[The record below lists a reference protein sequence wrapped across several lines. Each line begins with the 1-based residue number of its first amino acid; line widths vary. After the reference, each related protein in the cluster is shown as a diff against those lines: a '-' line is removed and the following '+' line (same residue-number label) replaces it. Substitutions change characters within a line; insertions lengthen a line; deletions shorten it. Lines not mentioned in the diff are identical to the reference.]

1 MKKCLLFAVLLC
13 VHFYAASQNPT
24 VIKAVGGTATEPKTN
39 SQDAWEN
46 NKWNNKF
53 FYQAKGSSCKL
64 AVTDGTD
71 AGTIVIADLGNVSII
86 ATVPAANG
94 MYILTNETVFAPSLA
109 VSSKLWKS
117 DGTTAGTVL
126 LKQFDSHG
134 FSTPGVDI
142 TSDGQ
147 NDRNYAVIGDNMFFT
162 GFDIANGSEP
172 WITDGTENGTVM
184 LKDIKPGAGPSYA
197 DGFIEMNGLVYF
209 RAAAVST
216 AALLWRTDGTATG
229 TVEIAVPDLTIW
241 STTIAKV
248 NNKLVFIGNDNFV
261 LGAEPWVSDG
271 TVAGTFM
278 LKDINPGA
286 PGSSTSIIQNI
297 HLRFNDNMVFFMA
310 KNTGGD
316 ALWRTD
322 GTVSGTIQLTPDG
335 LNTGTNY
342 SGGGFCAV
350 TNNKTFW
357 INDNSKMYVTDG
369 TPAGTA
375 LVNGSLQNA
384 IHMVS
389 FKEAAWFNAGAAGSR
404 EMWRSDG
411 TANNTSQ
418 YLDIYPGFESF
429 PYGLF
434 VMNNSL
440 YFFANNG
447 SGVKL
452 MRFMEENPA
461 PQMVFNG
468 SASGLWSD
476 GSNWDRQAVPT
487 ENDTVF
493 INAGTPFSPVING
506 TAYVAVLNLA
516 AGATINLPSATDS
529 LVVGRIINAN
539 SNILSGNGVLVLM
552 NNSNETLTINGNLR
566 VPELYIRTNTILQ
579 NGAITITGE

>member
-1 MKKCLLFAVLLC
+1 MKRCFLIAGFLC
-13 VHFYAASQNPT
+13 VQLCATAQNPA

-46 NKWNNKF
+46 NQWNNKF
-53 FYQAKGSSCKL
+53 FYQAKGSTCKL

-71 AGTIVIADLGNVSII
+71 AGTIQIADLGNVSIVS
-86 ATVPAANG
+86 TVPAANG

-126 LKQFDSHG
+126 LKQFDPHG

-147 NDRNYAVIGDNMFFT
+147 NERNYAVTGDTMFFT
-162 GFDIANGSEP
+162 GYDAASGSEP
-172 WITDGTENGTVM
+172 WITDGTVNGTLL
-184 LKDIKPGAGPSYA
+184 LKDIKPGTGPSYA
-197 DGFIEMNGLVYF
+197 DGFIELNGFVYF
-209 RAAAVST
+209 RAASVGTGAV
-216 AALLWRTDGTATG
+216 LWRTNGTSTG
-229 TVEIAVPDLTIW
+229 TSEIAVPGLTVW

-248 NNKLVFIGNDNFV
+248 NNKLVFVGNDNFV

-271 TVAGTFM
+271 TVAGTFI
-278 LKDINPGA
+278 LQDINPGA
-286 PGSSTSIIQNI
+286 AGSNTSAVQNI
-297 HLRFNDNMVFFMA
+297 HLRFNDNMVFLMA
-310 KNTGGD
+310 KNTAGD

-335 LNTGTNY
+335 LNSGTNY

-350 TNNKTFW
+350 TNQKTFW

-384 IHMVS
+384 VHLVPY
-389 FKEAAWFNAGAAGSR
+389 KGAAWFNAGAPGNR

-411 TANNTSQ
+411 TTTNTIQ
-418 YLDIYPGFESF
+418 YLDINPTFESF

-434 VMNNSL
+434 VLNNSL

-452 MRFMEENPA
+452 MRYTGENAA

-468 SASGLWSD
+468 AVSSVWNDAG
-476 GSNWDRQAVPT
+476 NWDRQTVPT

-506 TAYVAVLNLA
+506 MASAGVLNLA
-516 AGATINLPSATDS
+516 PGASIGLPAATDS
-529 LVVGRIINAN
+529 LLVAKIINAN
-539 SNILSGNGVLVLM
+539 GNIITGNGVLVLM
-552 NNSNETLTINGNLR
+552 NNSNDTIIVNGSMT
-566 VPELYIRTNTILQ
+566 VPELYIRNNTVLQ
-579 NGAITITGE
+579 NGAILISGE